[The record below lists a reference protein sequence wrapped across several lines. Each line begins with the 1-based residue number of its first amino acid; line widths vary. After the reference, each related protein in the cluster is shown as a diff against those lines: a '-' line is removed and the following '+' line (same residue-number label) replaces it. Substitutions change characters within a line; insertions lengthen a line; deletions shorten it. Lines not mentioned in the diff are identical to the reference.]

1 MMNSIDKYDVIIVG
15 GSYAG
20 LSAAMSLGR
29 SLRKV
34 LIIDSGLPCNRY
46 TPHSHNFLTQD
57 GETPG
62 QIAAIAKEQVL
73 KYPSVFLKEDLAVE
87 GWESNGLFFIETQ
100 SQELV
105 SGRKLVFATGVR
117 DLLPELPGFEE
128 CWGNSI
134 IHCPYCHGY
143 EYRGQKTAIFGS
155 GDRAFHLAGL
165 IANLTDDLTLLS
177 NGNSDFSK
185 EQLAK
190 LQSKGIAVLNQSV
203 VEFIHQDGKI
213 NSILFKD
220 GSSKSF
226 QAVYAVIPFEQH
238 CSIPENMGCEL
249 NEWGFIKVDPTYKTS
264 LEGVFACGDATSGMR
279 SVANAVSAGNITG
292 AILNKILVDEG
303 F

>member
-1 MMNSIDKYDVIIVG
+1 MNSIENYDVIIVG

-34 LIIDSGLPCNRY
+34 LIIDSELPCNRY

-73 KYPSVFLKEDLAVE
+73 KYPSVFLKSDLAVE
-87 GWESNGLFFIETQ
+87 GWKSNGLFFIKTQ

-117 DLLPELPGFEE
+117 DLLPELPGMEE
-128 CWGNSI
+128 CWGNTI

-185 EQLAK
+185 EQLSK
-190 LQSKGIAVLNQSV
+190 LQNKGIAVLNQSV
-203 VEFIHQDGKI
+203 AEFIHQDGKI

-238 CSIPENMGCEL
+238 CSIPEKMGCEL
-249 NEWGFIKVDPTYKTS
+249 NEWGFIKVDQTYKTS

-279 SVANAVSAGNITG
+279 SVANAISAGNITG
-292 AILNKILVDEG
+292 AMINKILVDEEV
-303 F
+303 

>member
-1 MMNSIDKYDVIIVG
+1 MNSIENYDVIIVG

-62 QIAAIAKEQVL
+62 QIAAIAKEQAL
-73 KYPSVFLKEDLAVE
+73 KYPSVFLKEDLAME
-87 GWESNGLFFIETQ
+87 GWKSNGLFFIKTQ
-100 SQELV
+100 SQEV
-105 SGRKLVFATGVR
+105 ASGRKLVFSTGIR

-128 CWGNSI
+128 CWGNTI

-190 LQSKGIAVLNQSV
+190 LQNKGIAVLNQSV
-203 VEFIHQDGKI
+203 AEFIHQDGKI

-238 CSIPENMGCEL
+238 CSIPEKMGCEL

-292 AILNKILVDEG
+292 AMLNKILVDEE

>member
-1 MMNSIDKYDVIIVG
+1 M
-15 GSYAG
+15 
-20 LSAAMSLGR
+20 
-29 SLRKV
+29 
-34 LIIDSGLPCNRY
+34 
-46 TPHSHNFLTQD
+46 
-57 GETPG
+57 
-62 QIAAIAKEQVL
+62 
-73 KYPSVFLKEDLAVE
+73 KYPSVFLKSDLAVE
-87 GWESNGLFFIETQ
+87 GWKSNGLFFIKTQ

-117 DLLPELPGFEE
+117 DLLPELPGMEE
-128 CWGNSI
+128 CWGNTI

-185 EQLAK
+185 EQLSK
-190 LQSKGIAVLNQSV
+190 LQNKGIAVLNQSV
-203 VEFIHQDGKI
+203 AEFIHQDGKI

-238 CSIPENMGCEL
+238 CSIPEKMGCEL
-249 NEWGFIKVDPTYKTS
+249 NEWGFIKVDQTYKTS
-264 LEGVFACGDATSGMR
+264 LEGVFACGDATSGIR
-279 SVANAVSAGNITG
+279 SVANAISAGNITG
-292 AILNKILVDEG
+292 AMINKILVDEE